1 LFKTIQEFRC
11 AKQFDVVNFLIP
23 NLGADM
29 QAIKFKTVVTK
40 TGKLKIP
47 PRLVLPEGPVEVIV
61 LNTNG
66 TNAKN
71 ILQLPRRRK
80 PLSKEPAWGMWADR
94 EEMTDSVAYV
104 NSLRKKL
111 EQRLDRR

>member
-1 LFKTIQEFRC
+1 
-11 AKQFDVVNFLIP
+11 
-23 NLGADM
+23 M

-47 PRLVLPEGPVEVIV
+47 PKLVLPQGQVEVIV
-61 LNTNG
+61 LNANIT
-66 TNAKN
+66 TDKN
-71 ILQLPRRRK
+71 VPKLSRRSK

-104 NSLRKKL
+104 NRLRKKL

>member
-1 LFKTIQEFRC
+1 MQEC
-11 AKQFDVVNFLIP
+11 CCTKQFEVVNFFIP
-23 NLGADM
+23 NVGADM
-29 QAIKFKTVVTK
+29 QAIKFKAVVTK

-47 PRLVLPEGPVEVIV
+47 PRLVLPQGQVEVIV
-61 LNTNG
+61 LNENG

-71 ILQLPRRRK
+71 ISKFSRRRK
-80 PLSKEPAWGMWADR
+80 PLSKEPALGMWADR